1 LRSAEQLA
9 QTYAQSIRTRPVL
22 AKAAAEV
29 GLTSTFQDLLD
40 RVKTRQ
46 VVNTQ
51 LLRISAEHTNPDVA
65 AQLANTVAQV
75 FVSKNEDLQAARF
88 ASSRDSLTQLVASLQ
103 LDVDAHLNQIHNL
116 RAQPSSPER
125 DAELAR
131 LQGELTQL
139 ESTHG
144 ESVRSL
150 EDLRV
155 VEARGMNTL
164 TVIEPAVPPE
174 TPVRPNRMLVT
185 LLAALTGLV
194 LAAGA
199 AGLADYLDDVL
210 RDRQRVASAIGL
222 STLGVI
228 PLGKAGT
235 TLRDPYG
242 RRLTENYRL
251 LGSNLLVSV
260 SRSDQLRTVLVAS
273 AGVGEGKS
281 TTAANLAVALAES
294 GRRVI
299 LVDADMHRPVQM
311 QLFSVSNRLGL
322 STLLMDESQT
332 PTAVEHPTWLPNLTV
347 IPAGPLPLEPSALLS
362 AHRADEVLAQLRELC
377 DIVVIDTPPLLAQ
390 PDAALLGS
398 RADGVLLVVDATKS
412 RGRQAARA
420 LEMLQE
426 SGALV
431 FGAVLNRIPKRSM
444 DYPAYDSYYARPP
457 EDASGSP
464 ADGGNDEPHGEP
476 ALKPSP
482 QNALAHAA
490 SVRLGK

>member
-1 LRSAEQLA
+1 
-9 QTYAQSIRTRPVL
+9 
-22 AKAAAEV
+22 
-29 GLTSTFQDLLD
+29 
-40 RVKTRQ
+40 
-46 VVNTQ
+46 
-51 LLRISAEHTNPDVA
+51 
-65 AQLANTVAQV
+65 
-75 FVSKNEDLQAARF
+75 
-88 ASSRDSLTQLVASLQ
+88 LQ
-103 LDVDAHLNQIHNL
+103 LDVDARLNQIDNL

-125 DAELAR
+125 AAELAR

-464 ADGGNDEPHGEP
+464 AVGGNDEPHGEP